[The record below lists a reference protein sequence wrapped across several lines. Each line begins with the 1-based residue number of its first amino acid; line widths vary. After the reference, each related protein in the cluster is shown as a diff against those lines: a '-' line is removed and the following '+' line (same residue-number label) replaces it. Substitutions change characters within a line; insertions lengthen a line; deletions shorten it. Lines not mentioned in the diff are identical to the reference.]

1 MHKITHVLHIL
12 AACLHFVLLPLGR
25 NSRAVSL
32 RSDRAMSRGFPSLE
46 LDTVVEE
53 RSDPEPEA
61 TVIEMMTPDKDSD
74 S

>member
-1 MHKITHVLHIL
+1 M
-12 AACLHFVLLPLGR
+12 
-25 NSRAVSL
+25 N
-32 RSDRAMSRGFPSLE
+32 RGFPSLE